1 MAEMFFLA
9 NQFGIAVV
17 LVAILVA
24 SVLVSRVVGKDVLTN
39 DEYDKDLL

>member
-17 LVAILVA
+17 LVAIIVA

-39 DEYDKDLL
+39 DEYDEDLI

>member
-17 LVAILVA
+17 LVAIIVA

-39 DEYDKDLL
+39 DEYDEDLL

>member
-17 LVAILVA
+17 LVAIIVA

-39 DEYDKDLL
+39 DEYDEDLR

>member
-39 DEYDKDLL
+39 DEYDEDLL